1 MNTSSITSTAFPC
14 TSACFDSANAPLVLP
29 ALAAST
35 CLDAWLV
42 VCATANAGQ
51 PERQQFGSCVSGYL
65 AGLVEPAFPLA
76 LDATVRNQPVSLKA
90 LTLRFIGAGEPR
102 RQRAREARMPAILE
116 LVNDFFDRVLEG
128 SPSTRDIEA
137 IQVSAASPAERRFAG
152 DGF

>member
-1 MNTSSITSTAFPC
+1 MHLCLFRQRKCA
-14 TSACFDSANAPLVLP
+14 AHVLP
-29 ALAAST
+29 ALAARQA
-35 CLDAWLV
+35 CLDLGWS
-42 VCATANAGQ
+42 CAQQPMLGNRNANNSAH
-51 PERQQFGSCVSGYL
+51 VSGYL

-76 LDATVRNQPVSLKA
+76 RWMQRYWNQPVSLKA
-90 LTLRFIGAGEPR
+90 LTLGFIGAGEPH

-137 IQVSAASPAERRFAG
+137 MQVSAASPAERRFAG